1 MGVAYRFG
9 KEEVVVFGLHAEVLK
24 NRVRPKALHVVPV
37 LDLPVSNGVVH
48 TVPGAIASSQS
59 LITNEEIQVLGT
71 TLSRQV

>member
-1 MGVAYRFG
+1 
-9 KEEVVVFGLHAEVLK
+9 
-24 NRVRPKALHVVPV
+24 
-37 LDLPVSNGVVH
+37 VSNGVVH